1 MDFVKKLRP
10 GMSSQGLV
18 RTGQISTLVLVVLA
32 CLWAP
37 QIEKFSSL
45 WEYLQ
50 IVLSFIAPP
59 IAAAFIAGLFSK
71 RVNGTGAFTSL
82 MTGFVIS
89 VIFVIMAL
97 TEADN
102 WFTQMHF
109 LHRTFYLFVV
119 CMIVNFAVS
128 YATALPELA
137 KVRDYT
143 WDRAIIAE
151 ETRELEGVAWYKN
164 YRIQSIALLIITAIL
179 VAFFW

>member
-1 MDFVKKLRP
+1 
-10 GMSSQGLV
+10 
-18 RTGQISTLVLVVLA
+18 
-32 CLWAP
+32 
-37 QIEKFSSL
+37 
-45 WEYLQ
+45 
-50 IVLSFIAPP
+50 
-59 IAAAFIAGLFSK
+59 
-71 RVNGTGAFTSL
+71 